1 MQRNGASRKRSA
13 NRGRGGRWLPAAVE
27 RLESRYAMDGG
38 GMSPTV
44 ALPPYNSALGI
55 GSETR
60 LPVVVA
66 PVQAAAPLGVAAPA
80 PSFGTANAPAVI
92 VTALQAGAPTA
103 DQQTQGAPGGTDP
116 TDIPATF
123 EGGDS
128 GSDSDVAPQAPP
140 SGKSKM
146 VIYVDQPG
154 AGGTEDVYLGGRGKL
169 PQNRTVPD
177 GSDLD
182 VGHTFIEIIDGRT
195 GERFRAG
202 LYPTRP
208 IDGPSP
214 RPGTIMTDLDH
225 AYDVRR
231 EEDISEEQFDKIKKR
246 LERDRL
252 TPPAYDPDD
261 YNCTDYAIDVWDD
274 VLPPLP
280 DRTAVI
286 TPELGLFG
294 QKWLFP
300 DVLSSNPISNP
311 GMLGQDLA
319 KKGGVRAELPNT
331 PAR

>member
-13 NRGRGGRWLPAAVE
+13 DRGRGNRWLPAAVE

-60 LPVVVA
+60 FPVVVT
-66 PVQAAAPLGVAAPA
+66 PVQAAVPLGAAALA
-80 PSFGTANAPAVI
+80 PSSGAANTPSVI
-92 VTALQAGAPTA
+92 ITEIQAGAPTA
-103 DQQTQGAPGGTDP
+103 EQQTQGAPGSTDRP
-116 TDIPATF
+116 NTPAAF
-123 EGGDS
+123 EGEGS
-128 GSDSDVAPQAPP
+128 GSDAAAAPQASPV
-140 SGKSKM
+140 GKYKI
-146 VIYVDQPG
+146 VVYVDQPG
-154 AGGTEDVYLGGRGKL
+154 SGGTDYVYLGGRGKL
-169 PQNRTVPD
+169 PQNGAVPD

-195 GERFRAG
+195 GERFRGG

-208 IDGPSP
+208 IDGPTP
-214 RPGTIMTDLDH
+214 RPGTIKPDRDH
-225 AYDVRR
+225 PYDVRR
-231 EEDISEEQFDKIKKR
+231 EADISEEQFDKLSKR
-246 LERDRL
+246 LERDRVA
-252 TPPAYDPDD
+252 PPDYDPDD
-261 YNCTDYAIDVWDD
+261 YNCTDYALDLWDD

-294 QKWLFP
+294 QKWLIP
-300 DVLSSNPISNP
+300 DVMSSNPISNP
-311 GMLGQDLA
+311 GMLGEDLA